1 MRRLFS
7 SFARGWPG
15 AGLLVL
21 RLTTG
26 ITLVSNAIAFL
37 RGTPTSEPL
46 LLLLPGV
53 AFGAG
58 CLLIIGLWTPIAG
71 TLVAF
76 FEVWRIIFQPGDLW
90 TDVLLAGLGVSLALI
105 GPGHWSLDARLFGWK
120 RIDVST
126 EKR

>member
-26 ITLVSNAIAFL
+26 ITLVGYAIAFVCA
-37 RGTPTSEPL
+37 TATSETW
-46 LLLLPGV
+46 LLPGI

-58 CLLIIGLWTPIAG
+58 FLLIIGLWTPIAG
-71 TLVAF
+71 TIVTF
-76 FEVWRIIFQPGDLW
+76 FEVWRIICQHGDLW
-90 TDVLLAGLGVSLALI
+90 TNVLLAGLGASLALI

>member
-15 AGLLVL
+15 AGLLLL

-26 ITLVSNAIAFL
+26 ITLVGYAIAFV
-37 RGTPTSEPL
+37 RGTPTGETP
-46 LLLLPGV
+46 LLPGI

-58 CLLIIGLWTPIAG
+58 SLLIIGLWTPIAG
-71 TLVAF
+71 IIVAF
-76 FEVWRIIFQPGDLW
+76 FELWRIISQLGDLW
-90 TDVLLAGLGVSLALI
+90 TNVLLTGLGVSLALI

-126 EKR
+126 GKR

>member
-26 ITLVSNAIAFL
+26 IALVGYTIASV
-37 RGTPTSEPL
+37 RGTPTSETV
-46 LLLLPGV
+46 LLPGI

-58 CLLIIGLWTPIAG
+58 FLLIIGLWTPIAG
-71 TLVAF
+71 TIVTF
-76 FEVWRIIFQPGDLW
+76 FEVWRIFSQHGDLW
-90 TDVLLAGLGVSLALI
+90 TNVLLAGLGVSLALI

>member
-26 ITLVSNAIAFL
+26 TTLVGYAIAFVC
-37 RGTPTSEPL
+37 GTPTSETP
-46 LLLLPGV
+46 LLPGIAFV
-53 AFGAG
+53 AGL
-58 CLLIIGLWTPIAG
+58 LLIIGLWTPIAG
-71 TLVAF
+71 TIVAF
-76 FEVWRIIFQPGDLW
+76 FEVWRIISQHGDLR
-90 TDVLLAGLGVSLALI
+90 TNVLLAGLGASLALI

>member
-26 ITLVSNAIAFL
+26 ITLVGYAIAFVC
-37 RGTPTSEPL
+37 GTPTSETWL
-46 LLLLPGV
+46 SPGI
-53 AFGAG
+53 AFCAG
-58 CLLIIGLWTPIAG
+58 FLLIIGLWTPIAG
-71 TLVAF
+71 TIVAF
-76 FEVWRIIFQPGDLW
+76 FEMWRIISQQGDLW
-90 TDVLLAGLGVSLALI
+90 TNVLLAGLGASLALI

-126 EKR
+126 EKH

>member
-26 ITLVSNAIAFL
+26 ITLVGYAIAL
-37 RGTPTSEPL
+37 VRGTPTSETL
-46 LLLLPGV
+46 LLLGI
-53 AFGAG
+53 AFGTG
-58 CLLIIGLWTPIAG
+58 LLLIIGLWTPIAG
-71 TLVAF
+71 TIVAF
-76 FEVWRIIFQPGDLW
+76 FEVWRIVSQHGDLW
-90 TDVLLAGLGVSLALI
+90 TNLLLAGLGASLALI

-120 RIDVST
+120 RIDVSPG
-126 EKR
+126 KR

>member
-15 AGLLVL
+15 AGLLIL

-26 ITLVSNAIAFL
+26 ITLVAYAIAFVC
-37 RGTPTSEPL
+37 GTQTSETV
-46 LLLLPGV
+46 LLPGI

-58 CLLIIGLWTPIAG
+58 FLLIIGLWTPIAG
-71 TLVAF
+71 TVVAF
-76 FEVWRIIFQPGDLW
+76 FEVSRIISQHGDLW
-90 TDVLLAGLGVSLALI
+90 TNVLLAGLGASLALI

>member
-26 ITLVSNAIAFL
+26 IALLGYAVASVS
-37 RGTPTSEPL
+37 GTPTSETR
-46 LLLLPGV
+46 LLPGI

-58 CLLIIGLWTPIAG
+58 FLLIIGLWTPIAG
-71 TLVAF
+71 TIVAF
-76 FEVWRIIFQPGDLW
+76 FEVWRIIAQHGDLW
-90 TDVLLAGLGVSLALI
+90 TNVLLAGLGASLALI

>member
-26 ITLVSNAIAFL
+26 IALVGYAIASV
-37 RGTPTSEPL
+37 RGTPTSETW
-46 LLLLPGV
+46 LLPGI

-58 CLLIIGLWTPIAG
+58 FLLIIGLWTPIAG
-71 TLVAF
+71 TIVTF
-76 FEVWRIIFQPGDLW
+76 FEVWRIFSQHGDLW
-90 TDVLLAGLGVSLALI
+90 TNVLLAGLGASLALI

>member
-26 ITLVSNAIAFL
+26 ITLVGYAITFV
-37 RGTPTSEPL
+37 RGTPTSETP
-46 LLLLPGV
+46 LLPGIAFV
-53 AFGAG
+53 AGF
-58 CLLIIGLWTPIAG
+58 LLIIGLWTPIAG
-71 TLVAF
+71 TVVTF
-76 FEVWRIIFQPGDLW
+76 FEVWRIISQQGDLW
-90 TDVLLAGLGVSLALI
+90 TNVLLAGLGASLALI

-126 EKR
+126 ENH

>member
-26 ITLVSNAIAFL
+26 ITLVGYAIAFVC
-37 RGTPTSEPL
+37 GTPTSETW
-46 LLLLPGV
+46 LLPGI

-58 CLLIIGLWTPIAG
+58 FLLIIGLWTPIAG
-71 TLVAF
+71 TIVAF
-76 FEVWRIIFQPGDLW
+76 FEGWRIISQHGDVW
-90 TDVLLAGLGVSLALI
+90 TNVLLAGLGVSLALI

>member
-26 ITLVSNAIAFL
+26 ITLVGYAIAFVC
-37 RGTPTSEPL
+37 GTPTSETR
-46 LLLLPGV
+46 LLPGI

-58 CLLIIGLWTPIAG
+58 FLLIIGLWTPIAG
-71 TLVAF
+71 TIVAF
-76 FEVWRIIFQPGDLW
+76 FEVWRIISQYGDLW
-90 TDVLLAGLGVSLALI
+90 TNVLLAGLGASLALI

>member
-26 ITLVSNAIAFL
+26 ITLVGYAIAL
-37 RGTPTSEPL
+37 VRGTPTSETL
-46 LLLLPGV
+46 LLLGI
-53 AFGAG
+53 AFGTG
-58 CLLIIGLWTPIAG
+58 LLLIIGLWTPIAG
-71 TLVAF
+71 TIVAF
-76 FEVWRIIFQPGDLW
+76 FEVWRIVSQHGDLW
-90 TDVLLAGLGVSLALI
+90 TNLLLAGLGASLALI

-126 EKR
+126 GKR

>member
-26 ITLVSNAIAFL
+26 ITLVAYAIAFV
-37 RGTPTSEPL
+37 RGTPTSETVV
-46 LLLLPGV
+46 LPGI

-58 CLLIIGLWTPIAG
+58 LLLIIGLWTPIAG
-71 TLVAF
+71 TIVAF
-76 FEVWRIIFQPGDLW
+76 FEVWLIISQHGDLW
-90 TDVLLAGLGVSLALI
+90 TNVLLAGLGASLALI

-120 RIDVST
+120 RIDLST

>member
-21 RLTTG
+21 RLSTG
-26 ITLVSNAIAFL
+26 ITLVGYAIAFL
-37 RGTPTSEPL
+37 RGTPTSETP
-46 LLLLPGV
+46 LLPGI

-58 CLLIIGLWTPIAG
+58 LLLIIGLWTPIAG
-71 TLVAF
+71 AIVAF
-76 FEVWRIIFQPGDLW
+76 FEVWRIISQDGDIS
-90 TDVLLAGLGVSLALI
+90 TNVLLVGLGISLALI
-105 GPGHWSLDARLFGWK
+105 GPGHCSLDARLFGWK
-120 RIDVST
+120 RIDVFT

>member
-26 ITLVSNAIAFL
+26 ITLVGYAIAFVC
-37 RGTPTSEPL
+37 GTPTSETR
-46 LLLLPGV
+46 LLPGI

-58 CLLIIGLWTPIAG
+58 FLLIIGLWTPIAG
-71 TLVAF
+71 TIVAF
-76 FEVWRIIFQPGDLW
+76 FEVWQIISQHGDLW
-90 TDVLLAGLGVSLALI
+90 TNVLLAGLGASLALI